1 MKKTIAFLL
10 SLVMALSLLT
20 ACSTQKEPNSP
31 NKGGN
36 TSDPSNLKIGLVL
49 TGSANDGG
57 WNQMAAD
64 AASTVAAKY
73 GCTVNFSESVAT
85 TDIENTIRGYAD
97 AGYDIVFA
105 HGAELFDASKQ
116 VSKDY
121 PDTKFIN
128 SCAFSGQEPN
138 LTGVDFGA
146 YELGFLNGL
155 ACAYATEAKKVGVII
170 AVESDSMLT
179 WVEGIKDAVKY
190 ADESIE
196 VVVVATGSF
205 DDPIKAK
212 QATDA
217 MASKGCDVI
226 TQNADACGN
235 GAVEE
240 CDALGLVNVGAVG
253 DQSAYG
259 ESCFL
264 SVIQD
269 AHQGIAA
276 AIDEAINGT
285 LKPGPVV
292 MGANANVVYLTG
304 YTGKYANLLTDEEK
318 ATLQS
323 VWQQAHDGIDLHTLT
338 K

>member
-97 AGYDIVFA
+97 AKYDIV
-105 HGAELFDASKQ
+105 FDASKQ
-116 VSKDY
+116 VAKDY

-155 ACAYATEAKKVGVII
+155 ACAYATETKKVGVII

-190 ADESIE
+190 VDESIE

>member
-1 MKKTIAFLL
+1 M
-10 SLVMALSLLT
+10 
-20 ACSTQKEPNSP
+20 
-31 NKGGN
+31 
-36 TSDPSNLKIGLVL
+36 
-49 TGSANDGG
+49 
-57 WNQMAAD
+57 
-64 AASTVAAKY
+64 
-73 GCTVNFSESVAT
+73 
-85 TDIENTIRGYAD
+85 
-97 AGYDIVFA
+97 
-105 HGAELFDASKQ
+105 
-116 VSKDY
+116 
-121 PDTKFIN
+121 
-128 SCAFSGQEPN
+128 
-138 LTGVDFGA
+138 
-146 YELGFLNGL
+146 NGL
-155 ACAYATEAKKVGVII
+155 ACAYATETKKVGVII

-190 ADESIE
+190 VDESIE

>member
-1 MKKTIAFLL
+1 M
-10 SLVMALSLLT
+10 
-20 ACSTQKEPNSP
+20 
-31 NKGGN
+31 
-36 TSDPSNLKIGLVL
+36 
-49 TGSANDGG
+49 
-57 WNQMAAD
+57 
-64 AASTVAAKY
+64 
-73 GCTVNFSESVAT
+73 
-85 TDIENTIRGYAD
+85 
-97 AGYDIVFA
+97 FA

-190 ADESIE
+190 VDESIE